1 MSSVNKAILV
11 GNLGSDPEVRDMP
24 SGKQVCNFNIA
35 TSEVWRDKNSGEKQT
50 KTEWHRI
57 VLFDKIAEVAGTYLK
72 KGSTV
77 YIEGRLQT
85 RKWTDKDGIERY
97 TTEVVGDKM
106 QMLGKPNNDSGGNYT
121 SSSANKGNSGNQEVQ
136 SINELED
143 DIPF

>member
-72 KGSTV
+72 KEALFT
-77 YIEGRLQT
+77 L
-85 RKWTDKDGIERY
+85 KDDFKQENGLI
-97 TTEVVGDKM
+97 KM
-106 QMLGKPNNDSGGNYT
+106 
-121 SSSANKGNSGNQEVQ
+121 E
-136 SINELED
+136 
-143 DIPF
+143 